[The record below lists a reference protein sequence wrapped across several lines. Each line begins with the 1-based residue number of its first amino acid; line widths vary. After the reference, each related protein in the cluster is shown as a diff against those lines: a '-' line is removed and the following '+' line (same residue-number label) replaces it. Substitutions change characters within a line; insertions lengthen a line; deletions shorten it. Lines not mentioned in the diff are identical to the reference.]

1 MRKLKVALGIV
12 VSLVCLGLAVVG
24 IEWSRVG
31 GALRRA
37 DWRYLL
43 PAGAALLGF
52 LLARS
57 ARWQVLLGGRVRFG
71 RVFSLTNVGYLISNI
86 LPLRLGDPARAV
98 AMGLDGEVQ
107 VSTALSTVVVERV
120 LDMLTVV
127 ALLGATAPFV
137 ADAGWTRQAGIAGA
151 LLGLGAMG
159 VLTALAL
166 RPEWGKRS
174 LRGVF
179 ARVAWLDAERWL
191 GWYDGLVEGLDA
203 LRSARGIAALIG
215 WSVAAW
221 AMTVA
226 HYLGMLRAFVQQPT
240 LVEAS
245 FLTCATALGVAL
257 PSSPGAV
264 GVFHS
269 VARYAL
275 ELPFG
280 FKAET
285 AMVIAFAAHTFQYAV
300 MCGLGVIGLLR
311 ENLSLAQ
318 LRTGAAV
325 AAQRSE

>member
-1 MRKLKVALGIV
+1 VRKLKVALGIV
-12 VSLVCLGLAVVG
+12 VSLACLGLAVAG

-52 LLARS
+52 LVARS
-57 ARWQVLLGGRVRFG
+57 ARWTVLLGGRAGLG
-71 RVFSLTNVGYLISNI
+71 RAFSLTNVGYLISNI

-98 AMGLDGEVQ
+98 AMGLDDDVK

-127 ALLGATAPFV
+127 ALLAVTAPFV
-137 ADAGWTRQAGIAGA
+137 TDAGWTREAGIVGAGI
-151 LLGLGAMG
+151 GLAAIGLM
-159 VLTALAL
+159 TALAL
-166 RPEWGKRS
+166 KPEWARR
-174 LRGVF
+174 LLTAVLD
-179 ARVAWLDAERWL
+179 RVAWLESERWL
-191 GWYDGLVEGLDA
+191 AWFDGLVEGLAA
-203 LRSARGIAALIG
+203 LRSPRGVVALIG
-215 WSVAAW
+215 WSMVAW
-221 AMTVA
+221 GMTVG
-226 HYLGMLRAFVQQPT
+226 HYLGLLHAFVPQPS

-285 AMVIAFAAHTFQYAV
+285 AVVIAFAAHTFQYVV
-300 MCGLGVIGLLR
+300 MCGLGAVGLLR

-325 AAQRSE
+325 ATQRSD

>member
-12 VSLVCLGLAVVG
+12 VSLACLGLAVAG

-57 ARWQVLLGGRVRFG
+57 ARWRVLLGGRVGLG
-71 RVFSLTNVGYLISNI
+71 RAFSLTNVGYLISNI

-98 AMGLDGEVQ
+98 AIGLDGEVQ

-127 ALLGATAPFV
+127 ALLGVTAPFV
-137 ADAGWTRQAGIAGA
+137 AETGWTRQAGAVGA
-151 LLGLGAMG
+151 AVGVAALILL
-159 VLTALAL
+159 TSLAL
-166 RPEWGKRS
+166 RPAWGRRILS
-174 LRGVF
+174 WLFG
-179 ARVAWLDAERWL
+179 RVGWIHAERWS
-191 GWYDGLVEGLDA
+191 GWYDGLVEGLTA
-203 LRSARGIAALIG
+203 LRSARGVAALIG

-226 HYLGMLRAFVQQPT
+226 HYLGIMRAFVPEPS

-280 FKAET
+280 FTAET
-285 AMVIAFAAHTFQYAV
+285 AMVIAFAAHTFQYVV
-300 MCGLGVIGLLR
+300 MCGLGAVGLLR

-318 LRTGAAV
+318 LRSGAAV
-325 AAQRSE
+325 AAKRSE

>member
-12 VSLVCLGLAVVG
+12 VSLVCLGLAVAG

-43 PAGAALLGF
+43 PAGVALLGF

-57 ARWQVLLGGRVRFG
+57 ARWRVLLGGRVGLG
-71 RVFSLTNVGYLISNI
+71 RVFSLTNAGYLISNI

-98 AMGLDGEVQ
+98 AVGLDGEIK

-151 LLGLGAMG
+151 LMGVAAMG
-159 VLTALAL
+159 LLTALAL
-166 RPEWGKRS
+166 RPRWGKRVLS
-174 LRGVF
+174 RLCGGVD
-179 ARVAWLDAERWL
+179 WLDAERWL
-191 GWYDGLVEGLDA
+191 GWYDGLVEGLTA
-203 LRSARGIAALIG
+203 LRSGRGIASLIG
-215 WSVAAW
+215 WSVVAW
-221 AMTVA
+221 SMTVA
-226 HYLGMLRAFVQQPT
+226 HYLGILGAFVERPS

-280 FKAET
+280 FEAET
-285 AMVIAFAAHTFQYAV
+285 AMVIAFAAHTFQYVV
-300 MCGLGVIGLLR
+300 MCGLGVVGLLR

-318 LRTGAAV
+318 LRTGAAI